1 MALDI
6 VRVQQGLLS
15 GVAQT
20 GNYEGNTVFS
30 GVPYAKPPVGEL
42 RWAPTQPAE
51 PWEGVRVC
59 DKHAPAAW
67 QNFMP
72 EGLNMEPYTKDF
84 YFMGNPPV
92 SEDCLYLEIT
102 TGAQAAGE
110 KRPVFMWFHGGGLN
124 SGYSYEIEF
133 DGNELAKKGIVVV
146 SVAQRLNLFGYL
158 VLPQLTAEQGKSGN
172 YGFMDQL
179 MALEWVHE
187 NIAAFGGDPDNITV
201 GGQSGG
207 SLKSCMMA
215 GSPASKGWVKRC
227 IPQSGLKWLEK
238 FDTVA
243 EAEPKGQA
251 FLTNCGIDPNASLE
265 ELRALPP
272 EAFKPLPG
280 KPMDPFSMPGKMVC
294 DGELVPYTEMRR
306 CLAEFAGNVDFM
318 AGSNL
323 GEADVFAA
331 PGFGSRRTLET
342 AEAFYAHFRELLGD
356 LYDEYG
362 FEDLVSVTDENAWW
376 TARVLASQGLCKPGM
391 VNFSRNLMINR
402 LFGMSRAEAA
412 GKNYCYLFTRLLPIT
427 PEEVGTQRDPQVQ
440 MAYHSSEMFYTFASL
455 RENVPPARPW
465 TAEDFDLAQTIS
477 SYWANF
483 VATGD
488 PNGEGLPYWP
498 QAKDDYG
505 WMDLGDTPKGGQG
518 LNGKQEELIERFVR
532 KEYGV

>member
-51 PWEGVRVC
+51 PWEGVRIC

-84 YFMGNPPV
+84 YFMGNPSV

-215 GSPASKGWVKRC
+215 GSPASKGWVKR
-227 IPQSGLKWLEK
+227 
-238 FDTVA
+238 
-243 EAEPKGQA
+243 
-251 FLTNCGIDPNASLE
+251 
-265 ELRALPP
+265 
-272 EAFKPLPG
+272 
-280 KPMDPFSMPGKMVC
+280 
-294 DGELVPYTEMRR
+294 
-306 CLAEFAGNVDFM
+306 
-318 AGSNL
+318 
-323 GEADVFAA
+323 
-331 PGFGSRRTLET
+331 
-342 AEAFYAHFRELLGD
+342 
-356 LYDEYG
+356 
-362 FEDLVSVTDENAWW
+362 
-376 TARVLASQGLCKPGM
+376 
-391 VNFSRNLMINR
+391 
-402 LFGMSRAEAA
+402 
-412 GKNYCYLFTRLLPIT
+412 
-427 PEEVGTQRDPQVQ
+427 
-440 MAYHSSEMFYTFASL
+440 
-455 RENVPPARPW
+455 
-465 TAEDFDLAQTIS
+465 
-477 SYWANF
+477 
-483 VATGD
+483 
-488 PNGEGLPYWP
+488 
-498 QAKDDYG
+498 
-505 WMDLGDTPKGGQG
+505 
-518 LNGKQEELIERFVR
+518 
-532 KEYGV
+532 